1 MFDFRATAKEREADK
16 NRLWLVVKDMKVGKM
31 ENRFELRGGENI
43 RIGRVVFTVR
53 EIVNSKVRYRT
64 ITTKE
69 ALREDFKENNHSNS
83 IEEENIEF
91 LKGRVKVDPSVPQF
105 GKLMTRNN
113 S

>member
-31 ENRFELRGGENI
+31 ENRLELRGGENI

-69 ALREDFKENNHSNS
+69 ALREEINHSNS

-91 LKGRVKVDPSVPQF
+91 LKGRVKVEPPVP
-105 GKLMTRNN
+105 
-113 S
+113 

>member
-1 MFDFRATAKEREADK
+1 
-16 NRLWLVVKDMKVGKM
+16 MKVGKM